1 VVDIT
6 YYLRLTALLP
16 ALILGRMSNFTYKL
30 NMSQYHDEK
39 LKLIVEVLKD
49 EFAPKRIF
57 LFGSRSNGSSRS
69 DSDYDFVIVVEKTD
83 RTRIENMGIAR
94 QAIRSAV
101 GVSADVFVYDQFEF
115 DEWKNEFSSIPETAL
130 TMGQELSLG

>member
-1 VVDIT
+1 
-6 YYLRLTALLP
+6 
-16 ALILGRMSNFTYKL
+16 
-30 NMSQYHDEK
+30 MSQYHDEK

-57 LFGSRSNGSSRS
+57 LFGSRSNGSSKP
-69 DSDYDFVIVVEKTD
+69 DSDYDFVLVVEQTE

-94 QAIRSAV
+94 QAIRSVV
-101 GVSADVFVYDQFEF
+101 GVSADVFVYDQSEF